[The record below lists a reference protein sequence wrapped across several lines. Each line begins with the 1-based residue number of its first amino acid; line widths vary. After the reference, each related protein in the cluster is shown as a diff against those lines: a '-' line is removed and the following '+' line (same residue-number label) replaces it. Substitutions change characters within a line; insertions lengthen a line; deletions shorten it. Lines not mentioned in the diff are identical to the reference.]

1 MKRPLFS
8 GNSADAAD
16 RDDSQYPL
24 STLPERVHR
33 RRDMELNTL
42 AILILIALFALWKLD
57 FIATLLNLRALSP
70 DLPVE
75 FADVFDAERYA
86 RSQAYTRES
95 ARFEIIHSIFS
106 LGVLLGFW
114 FLGGFGW
121 LDGFARGLAPGEI
134 TAGLIFLGLLF
145 AGHMLL
151 HLPFSIYDTF
161 VIEEK
166 FGFNKTTPATFAID
180 QVKGLLLAAL
190 LGLPLAA
197 GILWIFSHVAHAW
210 LWAWG
215 FFVAFQLFLTWLAPT
230 LILPL
235 FNKFT
240 PMEDGPLRQAIQ
252 AMAAK
257 CGFPLGEISVMDGS
271 KRSTKANAF
280 FTGFGKTK
288 KIALYD
294 TLVEEQSQDEL
305 VAVLAHEIGH
315 FKLKH
320 ITQRL
325 VVSMLQAGVLF
336 YLLGLVT
343 DPDGAFARQLFDAFG
358 VEQVSPHVG
367 LVLFSILFAPASRL
381 LGIAANAWSR
391 KHEFEA
397 DAFAARAT
405 GNPGSLVSALKKL
418 SAKNLSNLTP
428 HPFRVF
434 LDYSHPPVLTRIGA
448 LRSL

>member
-1 MKRPLFS
+1 
-8 GNSADAAD
+8 
-16 RDDSQYPL
+16 
-24 STLPERVHR
+24 
-33 RRDMELNTL
+33 MEWNAL
-42 AILILIALFALWKLD
+42 AIVIILALFGLWKLD
-57 FIATLLNLRALSP
+57 FIATILNLKALSP
-70 DLPVE
+70 DLPKE

-86 RSQAYTRES
+86 QSQAYTRES
-95 ARFEIIHSIFS
+95 ARFEVIQSTAS
-106 LGVLLGFW
+106 LFILLAFW
-114 FLGGFGW
+114 LGGGFGW
-121 LDGFARGLAPGEI
+121 LDKLARSMAGGELQ
-134 TAGLIFLGLLF
+134 AGLIFLSLLF
-145 AGHMLL
+145 LGQMILQ
-151 HLPFSIYDTF
+151 LPFSIYDTF

-166 FGFNKTTPATFAID
+166 YGFNKTTPKTFALD
-180 QVKGLLLAAL
+180 QIKGLLLAGA

-197 GILWIFSHVAHAW
+197 GILWIFGHVANAW

-215 FFVAFQLFLTWLAPT
+215 FFVTFQLFLTWLAPS

-240 PMEDGPLRQAIQ
+240 PMADGPLRQAIE
-252 AMAAK
+252 AMARK

-280 FTGFGKTK
+280 FTGFGKMK

-294 TLVEEQSQDEL
+294 TLVEEQTQDEL

-320 ITQRL
+320 IVQRL
-325 VVSMLQAGVLF
+325 AVSIIQAAVLF
-336 YLLGLVT
+336 YLLGLVISGGT
-343 DPDGAFARQLFDAFG
+343 FSRMLFDAFG
-358 VEQVSPHVG
+358 VEIISAHVG
-367 LVLFSILFAPASRL
+367 LVLFALLFSPVSRL

-397 DAFAARAT
+397 DAFAANAT
-405 GNPGSLVSALKKL
+405 GHAESLVSALKKL

-434 LDYSHPPVLTRIGA
+434 LDHSHPPVLTRIRA

>member
-1 MKRPLFS
+1 
-8 GNSADAAD
+8 
-16 RDDSQYPL
+16 
-24 STLPERVHR
+24 
-33 RRDMELNTL
+33 MEFNAV
-42 AILILIALFALWKLD
+42 AILILVALFALWKLD
-57 FIATLLNLRALSP
+57 FIATLLNLKALSP
-70 DLPVE
+70 DLPEE

-86 RSQAYTRES
+86 KSQAYTRES

-106 LGVLLGFW
+106 LTVLLVFW
-114 FLGGFGW
+114 TLGGFGW
-121 LDGFARGLAPGEI
+121 LDGFSRGLVSGEI
-134 TAGLIFLGLLF
+134 PAGLLFLGLLF
-145 AGHMLL
+145 IGHTLI

-166 FGFNKTTPATFAID
+166 FGFNKTTPKTFVID
-180 QVKGLLLAAL
+180 QIKGLVLAAL

-197 GILWIFSHVAHAW
+197 GILWIFGNVSNAW

-215 FFVAFQLFLTWLAPT
+215 FFVTFQLFLTWLAPT

-240 PMEDGPLRQAIQ
+240 PMADGPLRQAIE
-252 AMAAK
+252 AMARK

-280 FTGFGKTK
+280 FTGFGKNK

-294 TLVEEQSQDEL
+294 TLIEEQTQGEL

-320 ITQRL
+320 IVQRL
-325 VVSMLQAGVLF
+325 AVSILQAAVLF
-336 YLLGLVT
+336 YLMGLVIGG
-343 DPDGAFARQLFDAFG
+343 GAFSRELFDAFG
-358 VEQVSPHVG
+358 VEQISPHVG
-367 LVLFSILFAPASRL
+367 LVLFGILFAPASRL

-397 DAFAARAT
+397 DAFAAKAT
-405 GNPGSLVSALKKL
+405 GESESLVSALKKL

-434 LDYSHPPVLTRIGA
+434 LDHSHPPVLVRIHA
-448 LRSL
+448 LRSLPFGT

>member
-1 MKRPLFS
+1 
-8 GNSADAAD
+8 
-16 RDDSQYPL
+16 
-24 STLPERVHR
+24 
-33 RRDMELNTL
+33 MEPNAVAL
-42 AILILIALFALWKLD
+42 LILVALFALWKLD
-57 FIATLLNLRALSP
+57 LVATLLNLKALTP
-70 DLPVE
+70 ELPGE

-95 ARFEIIHSIFS
+95 ARFELIHATFS
-106 LGVLLGFW
+106 LAVLLLFW
-114 FLGGFGW
+114 LLGGFGW
-121 LDGFARGLAPGEI
+121 LDAFARTRLAAEI
-134 TAGLIFLGLLF
+134 PAGLLFLGLLF
-145 AGHMLL
+145 LGHTLI

-166 FGFNKTTPATFAID
+166 FGFNKTTPRTFVID
-180 QVKGLLLAAL
+180 QLKGLLLAAL
-190 LGLPLAA
+190 IGLPLAA
-197 GILWIFSHVAHAW
+197 GILWIFGRVPQAW

-215 FFVAFQLFLTWLAPT
+215 FLVAFQLFLTWLAPT

-240 PMEDGPLRQAIQ
+240 PMPDGPLRQAIE

-294 TLVEEQSQDEL
+294 TLVEEQTQDEL

-315 FKLKH
+315 FKLRH
-320 ITQRL
+320 IVQRL
-325 VVSMLQAGVLF
+325 AVSIVQAGVLF
-336 YLLGLVT
+336 YLLGRII
-343 DPDGAFARQLFDAFG
+343 DGGPFSRALFDAFG
-358 VEQVSPHVG
+358 VATISPHVG
-367 LVLFSILFAPASRL
+367 LVLFGLLFAPASRL
-381 LGIAANAWSR
+381 LGVAAAAWSR

-405 GNPGSLVSALKKL
+405 GRPESLVSALKKL

-434 LDYSHPPVLTRIGA
+434 LDHSHPPVLARIAA
-448 LRSL
+448 LRRMADGRW

>member
-1 MKRPLFS
+1 
-8 GNSADAAD
+8 
-16 RDDSQYPL
+16 
-24 STLPERVHR
+24 
-33 RRDMELNTL
+33 MEWNAL
-42 AILILIALFALWKLD
+42 AILIIVALFALWNLD
-57 FIATLLNLRALSP
+57 LIATLLNLKALSP
-70 DLPVE
+70 ELPAE

-95 ARFEIIHSIFS
+95 ARFEIIHSTFS
-106 LGVLLGFW
+106 LAVVLGFW
-114 FLGGFGW
+114 ILGGFGW
-121 LDGFARGLAPGEI
+121 LDGVARSLVPAGIP
-134 TAGLIFLGLLF
+134 AGLVFLGLLF
-145 AGHMLL
+145 VGHTLV

-166 FGFNKTTPATFAID
+166 FGFNKTTPRTFVID
-180 QVKGLLLAAL
+180 QFKGLLLAAL

-197 GILWIFSHVAHAW
+197 GILWIFIHVGHAW

-215 FFVAFQLFLTWLAPT
+215 FFVTFQLFLTWLAPT

-240 PMEDGPLRQAIQ
+240 PMADGPLRQAIER
-252 AMAAK
+252 MAEK

-294 TLVEEQSQDEL
+294 TLVEEQTQDEL

-315 FKLKH
+315 FKLRH
-320 ITQRL
+320 IVQRL
-325 VVSMLQAGVLF
+325 AVSVVQAAALF
-336 YLLGLVT
+336 FLLGLVV
-343 DPDGAFARQLFDAFG
+343 DGGTFSRALFDAFG
-358 VEQVSPHVG
+358 VAEVSPHVG
-367 LVLFSILFAPASRL
+367 LVLFGLLFAPASRL
-381 LGIAANAWSR
+381 LGIAGNAWSR

-397 DAFAARAT
+397 DAFAAGAT
-405 GNPGSLVSALKKL
+405 GKPESLVSALKKL

-434 LDYSHPPVLTRIGA
+434 LDHSHPPTLTRIQA